1 MTDDLPPIKPISLHY
16 KIGTTAQRMKLTTRT
31 STITLLGE
39 DTTTGE
45 RIVVDDEMRERGMYV
60 VGVQG
65 TGKSSYL
72 EAIIHQDIC
81 KGYSVIV
88 IDPHGD
94 LVDHVIDQL
103 PEKRV
108 KDTYL
113 LDIEN
118 FKYPFGLNLFSV
130 PGNISM
136 IGQTLAVERIMHVF
150 DRVFPASARMLLDK
164 YLENIA
170 LVFLENPGHT
180 MVDIPRFLSDE
191 QFRQSLTKNLKNAYI
206 KDFWE
211 EFNNLTPG
219 RRREEVT
226 ALTNR
231 LNSFLNMPIM
241 RNIVG
246 QKTTTIDFRQA
257 IQRGEILLIRLPIKQ
272 FTTIAPLIGT
282 MLVAQIHAATFSF
295 ANKPRSQRPGF
306 SLFVDEFQNFS
317 TLDYAELFTEAR
329 KYKARQTVAHQH
341 TEQLT
346 LKELKEATTT
356 AYTIVAFKTTEHDAR
371 TFAST
376 FSDLELYPGV
386 QHIPRL
392 RLSQLEKHKNK
403 AVTDFW
409 WRYIKQWEQAENKS
423 ARTEWPEWNL
433 GFGIVEYHPNQVR
446 AALNLLGDL
455 FYHAMLEK
463 QLDQELSQTL
473 INIVLSWF
481 NEEETEQ
488 FIKHLSLALEALM
501 QEPIGER
508 KETTIQDV
516 ANKLHHLPNYTAL
529 VHVGTETHLMK
540 PPPIPPNTVT
550 GDALWQRKRT
560 IQVQTWKKYCR
571 KRSEVEQELA
581 QRSQQYTKQVAQKQ
595 EQNHLIDTD
604 EQSERPR
611 FEDIEES

>member
-581 QRSQQYTKQVAQKQ
+581 QRSQYTKQVAQKQ